1 MTDNR
6 GERVDAVVI
15 GAGPNG
21 LTAAIRLAQ
30 AGRSVVVCEA
40 KDAIGGAVKTQELTL
55 PGFRS
60 DTFSAVYPAAA
71 ASPVFQRMPLAE
83 HGLEWVHPQAA
94 MAHPMPDGRAGAL
107 YRDLQQTA
115 DSLNELHPGDGD
127 AWKRWAT
134 PYVENFAVVR
144 QVMLGGFPPMLGGL
158 RLALVMRL
166 EGILDFLRLLLL
178 PAEQLAQELFTSS
191 HARAWLYGSVL
202 HGDVPPSEP
211 GSGIAGAYL
220 QLLGHAAGWPSP
232 RGGAGA
238 LTDALA
244 SYLRSL
250 HGEIRVSTPVTRIV
264 SDGRQVMGVA
274 TAGGDRLR
282 ARTVIATTTPHG
294 LIDLV
299 GDRMPSAYAT
309 KLARFRYGPR
319 TVKVDWALDGPVP
332 WKATEAS
339 YAGTVHV
346 GGEPDAVA
354 AQTTAIRENR
364 IPERP
369 FLLFGQQSVADPS
382 RAPAGKHTAWAYTRV
397 PKRISGAQA
406 AMEHAE
412 RMTAQVERFAPGFR
426 DLVLARHI
434 QGPEDLQAGDANL
447 VGGDVGGGS
456 YVLDQTVFRPIPALV
471 PYATPIKGLWL
482 GSASTFPGGAVHGVP
497 GWAAAGYALAAARVG
512 R

>member
-1 MTDNR
+1 MT
-6 GERVDAVVI
+6 EHVDAIVI

-21 LTAAIRLAQ
+21 LTAAIRLAK

-40 KDAIGGAVKTQELTL
+40 QDAIGGAVKTQELTL
-55 PGFRS
+55 PGFRH
-60 DTFSAVYPAAA
+60 DRFSAVYPAAA
-71 ASPVFQRMPLAE
+71 ASPVFRRMPLAE
-83 HGLEWVHPQAA
+83 HGLEWVHPEAA

-107 YRDLQQTA
+107 YRDLGRTA
-115 DSLNELHPGDGD
+115 ESLNELRAGDGD
-127 AWKRWAT
+127 AWQRWAS
-134 PYVENFAVVR
+134 PYVEHFAAVR
-144 QVMLGGFPPMLGGL
+144 QMVLGSFPPMVGGL
-158 RLALVMRL
+158 RFALGMRL
-166 EGILDFLRLLLL
+166 EGTLDFARLLFL
-178 PAEQLAQELFTSS
+178 PAQQLAQELFMSS

-211 GSGIAGAYL
+211 GSAIAGAYL

-250 HGEIRVSTPVTRIV
+250 NGEIRVSTPITRIV
-264 SDGRQVMGVA
+264 SDGRRVLGVI
-274 TAGGDRLR
+274 TAGGGRLQ
-282 ARTVIATTTPHG
+282 APIVVAITSPHA
-294 LIDLV
+294 LLDLV
-299 GDRMPSAYAT
+299 GDRMPSGYAT
-309 KLARFRYGPR
+309 KVARFRYGPR

-332 WKATEAS
+332 WKAQEARA
-339 YAGTVHV
+339 AGTVHV

-354 AQTTAIRENR
+354 AQTTAVRENR

-397 PKRISGAQA
+397 PQRMTGAQA
-406 AMEHAE
+406 AIEHAE
-412 RMTAQVERFAPGFR
+412 RMTDQVERFAPGFR
-426 DLVLARHI
+426 DLVLARHV
-434 QGPEDLQAGDANL
+434 QGPEDLEAGDANL

-456 YVLDQTVFRPIPALV
+456 YVIDQTIFRPIPALV
-471 PYATPIKGLWL
+471 PYATPLKGLWL

-497 GWAAAGYALAAARVG
+497 GWAAAGYALAASRVG